1 MTLDLQKMWWWIFV
15 SLNFISKLHG
25 YSHGNFPEACDSMRP
40 LHGPGGTGTPPQT
53 SEPPFMVS
61 NRLGSNVGDPITVSL
76 QSKHSVPFI
85 GFMLEAR
92 ELSLNG
98 EGPPLGKFII
108 TNSGE
113 SRLLRCGNSEGSAVS
128 NTDNR
133 EKRLINVN
141 WTAEGDERDII
152 FRATFCQM
160 YRKCWERVNVIVLRP
175 MSTPKPEAT
184 TAAATTTTTQMTTTM
199 QVYTTQ
205 ASTNAENDTNVAVTT
220 TTTQMT
226 TTMQVYTTQP
236 STNAENDT
244 NVAVT
249 TTTTQM
255 TTTMQ
260 VYTTQASTN
269 AENDTKIGDI
279 VMMCL
284 NSVFVDMKMQIS
296 NIIMAVHP
304 RRSSNHYLLKGIYIG
319 LVTTVLLIGFI
330 EWVIAVLPFGP
341 SHELNE
347 HCELALRV
355 CFPFHHLFTNA
366 FLHVKIKGLIDEW
379 VETRRELWFVL
390 IAQTVLIGLTIVWDI
405 LLCNNKRALLQ
416 IVKDKSKHHQGHQII
431 TDRCS
436 AVTVTVTVISEIL
449 VVGITSLSV
458 AIIVGLFLMQK
469 N

>member
-205 ASTNAENDTNVAVTT
+205 ASTNAENDTN
-220 TTTQMT
+220 
-226 TTMQVYTTQP
+226 
-236 STNAENDT
+236 
-244 NVAVT
+244 
-249 TTTTQM
+249 
-255 TTTMQ
+255 
-260 VYTTQASTN
+260 
-269 AENDTKIGDI
+269 IGDI

-304 RRSSNHYLLKGIYIG
+304 RRSSNHYLLKSFRIVGSSFCILSSLSSLILLCLCNPLNGIYIG